1 MTAAE
6 ISHLEAAFNC
16 YGSAAEQGFVKGM
29 VLVAMFYE
37 HGLYVAQSLEKAVKW
52 YRRAI
57 ETGTP
62 EAVEKATKLLAE
74 AQATQKGIK
83 KKPCERSHSF
93 FLSTSSTC
101 R

>member
-6 ISHLEAAFNC
+6 INHLEAAFKC
-16 YGSAAEQGFVKGM
+16 YGSAAEQGFAKGM
-29 VLVAMFYE
+29 VLVGMFYE

-74 AQATQKGIK
+74 AQEQLQRK
-83 KKPCERSHSF
+83 KA
-93 FLSTSSTC
+93 
-101 R
+101 